1 MNIQIKIKDGLARR
15 GEIQTEHGS
24 IQTPFFMPVAT
35 VAAMKGLESLQMK
48 ELGAQLLL
56 SNTYHLHLRPTSEL
70 VREMGGLHKF
80 MNWDGPMLTDSGGF
94 QVFSLARIR
103 KITEEGVKFNS
114 HIDGKEIFMGPE
126 ESMQIQMNLG
136 ADIIMA
142 FDECKAPDTKEAVKS
157 SMDLTTLWSKRSK
170 EYVKKIQAED
180 DTLPSKNQQLFGI
193 VQGSIF
199 PDLRKKSAEDLMKIG
214 FDGYAIGGL
223 SVGEKEEVMYD
234 MVDAT
239 LPYLPEDQPR
249 YLMGVGTPVNIVEA
263 VSRGVDM
270 FDCVIPSRNARH
282 GAIYTSQGM
291 VNIRNAQHKND
302 ANPLDPDCDCQ
313 TCTQYTKAYLRHL
326 LVAGEYLATP
336 LLVRH
341 NIAYYLNLMKNIR
354 LSIEEGSFE
363 VFRQKIKNTFK

>member
-1 MNIQIKIKDGLARR
+1 MKIKIITQDGLARR
-15 GEIQTEHGS
+15 GSLDTGHGN
-24 IQTPFFMPVAT
+24 IETPFFMPVAT
-35 VAAMKGLESLQMK
+35 VAAMKGLESSQMMD
-48 ELGAQLLL
+48 LGAQLLL

-70 VREMGGLHKF
+70 VREAGGLHDF
-80 MNWDGPMLTDSGGF
+80 MNWHGPMLTDSGGF

-126 ESMQIQMNLG
+126 ESMQIQLNLG

-157 SMDLTTLWSKRSK
+157 SMELTTIWSKQSK
-170 EYVKKIQAED
+170 EYVKKMQAED
-180 DTLPSKNQQLFGI
+180 ETLPTKNQQLFGI
-193 VQGSIF
+193 IQGSIF
-199 PDLRKKSAEDLMKIG
+199 PELRKKSAEDLINIG

-270 FDCVIPSRNARH
+270 FDCVLPSRNARH
-282 GAIYTSQGM
+282 GALYTSQGM
-291 VNIRNAQHKND
+291 INIRNAQYKND
-302 ANPLDPDCDCQ
+302 FTSLDPDCDCQ
-313 TCTQYTKAYLRHL
+313 TCTQYTRAYLRHL

-354 LSIEEGSFE
+354 KSIEEGRFE
-363 VFRQKIKNTFK
+363 EYRKKIQTTFA

>member
-1 MNIQIKIKDGLARR
+1 MYIKILKTDGLARR

-35 VAAMKGLESLQMK
+35 VAAMKGLESSQMK
-48 ELGAQLLL
+48 DLGAQLLL

-70 VREMGGLHKF
+70 VREAGGLHQF

-157 SMDLTTLWSKRSK
+157 SMDLTTIWSKQSK
-170 EYVKKIQAED
+170 EYVKKVQAED
-180 DTLPSKNQQLFGI
+180 DTLPTKNQQLFGI

-199 PDLRKKSAEDLMKIG
+199 PDLRKKSAEDLIKIG

-239 LPYLPEDQPR
+239 LPFLPEDQPR
-249 YLMGVGTPVNIVEA
+249 YLMGVGTPVNIVQA
-263 VSRGVDM
+263 VVRGVDM

-282 GAIYTSQGM
+282 GALFSSQGM
-291 VNIRNAQHKND
+291 INIRNAQYAND
-302 ANPLDPDCDCQ
+302 FTPLDPECACP
-313 TCTQYTKAYLRHL
+313 TCTTYTRAYLRHL

-341 NIAYYLNLMKNIR
+341 NIFYYLDLMRKIR
-354 LSIEEGSFE
+354 ESIEEGDFE
-363 VFRQKIKNTFK
+363 KLRLRIIETYR